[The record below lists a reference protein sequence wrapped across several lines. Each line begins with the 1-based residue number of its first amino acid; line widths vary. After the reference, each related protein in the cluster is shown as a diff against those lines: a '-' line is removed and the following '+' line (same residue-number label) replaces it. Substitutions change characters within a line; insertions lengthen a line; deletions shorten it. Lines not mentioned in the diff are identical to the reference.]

1 MGGDLNCNVPR
12 SFAVVMILKRG
23 LQSVKLPLFY
33 VKLKKKGQLYLLEI
47 THTKIGNVKL
57 MCKIVPSA
65 FDTQVVLG
73 YIVRQ

>member
-33 VKLKKKGQLYLLEI
+33 VKLKKGAVI
-47 THTKIGNVKL
+47 PVRDNTHENWK
-57 MCKIVPSA
+57 CKINVQNCS
-65 FDTQVVLG
+65 
-73 YIVRQ
+73 ICI